1 MIQVLLMKPRK
12 RIFKLFAD
20 EASTHAEGDGDAD
33 DKSSNGNVTASR
45 GSEVVDAGANNGYYG
60 NLDDDDEEGGGGTVQ
75 DFRRMSTNDRVM
87 SEFGKALS
95 KSTTF

>member
-20 EASTHAEGDGDAD
+20 EASTHAEGDDDTD
-33 DKSSNGNVTASR
+33 DKSSNGNVTASK
-45 GSEVVDAGANNGYYG
+45 GSEVVNAGANNGYYG
-60 NLDDDDEEGGGGTVQ
+60 NLEDDEEGGGTAQ